1 MPPCELISASN
12 GASFQLSDLYFPS
25 FLDLKQFVGET
36 FHISVDDILLLLS
49 YGIILKRSQWDST
62 KIRSEGLKS
71 IYVFDRKLFN
81 EDIELAV
88 EERFRLFKPL
98 DSPMSDLSE
107 VDRNIVL
114 RNMGWLKAL
123 QSDVEF
129 FQLSIEQTRKEVQ
142 NMLDC
147 GVVMLEYLKNYCHEV
162 ETLYNSH
169 VGFLNKLHEHSASSQ
184 WREVYDSVLE
194 AVKIDQQRSLAS
206 FFQID
211 ELNQIEAKIRH
222 TDHELNMKLKEL
234 KKTIDTC
241 YQHRKTLVSEL
252 ENIKSISVVSA
263 DCMDKQMTDKFNE
276 MAQELEAASNE
287 WVQNSENNDHISEK
301 VKQMKDSHIPN
312 LQTISQSLFNK
323 ASKIIETKTDMQRQL
338 RSLYISV
345 AKSQMDII
353 EVKSTLTKDMK
364 SDMKLLQTYELQLSQ
379 VLDLPMCYGL
389 YLIEL
394 YRQQLWMD
402 NYTHIKD
409 QHESALQV
417 MLQEEIH
424 QRKMWFRDFQWISKF
439 LKVDQSLPSTVSI
452 TPLKALRRVDLLQ
465 INEYFNQ
472 LSSAKVSETT
482 LNVLKSKLSQAE
494 MDNILPELSEQSS
507 NDTGAAIE
515 GYKSRIKKLENLLL
529 DAQFQRYDS
538 WPSGILNKEIA
549 MVQMFRNNTLN
560 NKVQRSSTDDIS
572 NSIQQSY
579 SKTLG
584 DVQNLQKAISEYS
597 GLTDTLKEE
606 LSTLKSQISNM
617 EVEKNAYKES
627 MANLNKELSNL
638 LINRE
643 NFHTEMMERS
653 NDFKKH
659 LALVGEENEQLT
671 KQNQQL
677 SNEIIESQKKYE
689 ELNKIKDDLL
699 LNMANQETQAEQERA
714 ALQEEIESLKK
725 EVGQLQMAKSSLTE
739 SEELLGINKQLE
751 KTLYDVFQGS
761 IFLLESIGL
770 LLSKDIDGKFQ
781 IVRVKGLRK
790 DLDSSV
796 IDMNG
801 SLVKSV
807 VSHEIKDTFESIKD
821 SLDYKPHE
829 NFISYTEKLF
839 GNQLFEM
846 AVIRRFNDI
855 ESLAKKLRKENKN
868 KKILLQKYTNDK
880 ITINNFQL
888 GDLALFLPINDQEL
902 LLNSSV
908 SSLNSSFSSID
919 LNSSTQSMIPP
930 RVIPNR
936 VEPASNTNNSNSS
949 SVPEDMGSPNM
960 NRVNTMG
967 NVKVNANIGSNNS
980 NNNYVN
986 TGNANGN
993 NKPETNIDTTSS
1005 TNAETPKKQIVWAIF
1020 TATNTEVKYILRNTM
1035 SNYELL
1041 REKEWA
1047 VGRITA
1053 LEKNIVMEGAR
1064 NPFKFPQN
1072 TVWFEVDA
1080 LFNLS

>member
-49 YGIILKRSQWDST
+49 YGIILKRSKWDST

-81 EDIELAV
+81 EDIELAI

-184 WREVYDSVLE
+184 WREVYNSVLE

-206 FFQID
+206 FFEID
-211 ELNQIEAKIRH
+211 ELNQIEARICH

-252 ENIKSISVVSA
+252 ENIKSISVASP

-301 VKQMKDSHIPN
+301 LKQMKDSHIPK

-409 QHESALQV
+409 QHESALQK

-452 TPLKALRRVDLLQ
+452 TPLKALKRVDLLQ

-572 NSIQQSY
+572 NSTQQSY

-627 MANLNKELSNL
+627 MANLNKEL
-638 LINRE
+638 
-643 NFHTEMMERS
+643 
-653 NDFKKH
+653 
-659 LALVGEENEQLT
+659 
-671 KQNQQL
+671 
-677 SNEIIESQKKYE
+677 
-689 ELNKIKDDLL
+689 
-699 LNMANQETQAEQERA
+699 
-714 ALQEEIESLKK
+714 
-725 EVGQLQMAKSSLTE
+725 
-739 SEELLGINKQLE
+739 
-751 KTLYDVFQGS
+751 
-761 IFLLESIGL
+761 
-770 LLSKDIDGKFQ
+770 
-781 IVRVKGLRK
+781 
-790 DLDSSV
+790 
-796 IDMNG
+796 
-801 SLVKSV
+801 
-807 VSHEIKDTFESIKD
+807 
-821 SLDYKPHE
+821 
-829 NFISYTEKLF
+829 
-839 GNQLFEM
+839 
-846 AVIRRFNDI
+846 FNDI

-930 RVIPNR
+930 RTIPNR
-936 VEPASNTNNSNSS
+936 VEPASNTNNSNPS
-949 SVPEDMGSPNM
+949 SVPEYMGSPNM
-960 NRVNTMG
+960 NRINTMG
-967 NVKVNANIGSNNS
+967 NVKVNANVGSNNS
-980 NNNYVN
+980 SNNYVN
-986 TGNANGN
+986 TSNENGN

-1005 TNAETPKKQIVWAIF
+1005 ANAESPKKQIVWAIF

-1047 VGRITA
+1047 KKI
-1053 LEKNIVMEGAR
+1053 
-1064 NPFKFPQN
+1064 
-1072 TVWFEVDA
+1072 
-1080 LFNLS
+1080 